1 LNLQCNFQSK
11 FRVKTIENTIFW
23 TSLILR
29 RLWYEISENVRLIH
43 VLQGRIRWNDKTS
56 WTKTMDENPPKDEN
70 DATTTFETLLNNI
83 HQTIDFLSRTTI
95 DSSRSQHQHQHQHV
109 GNIVGVVGPRM
120 IGDGI
125 IGPNRTNGPTEEEM
139 KLKSEAL
146 KQGLNSNPKRSLK
159 HNK

>member
-1 LNLQCNFQSK
+1 MTEIEIHFYAISLDAIK
-11 FRVKTIENTIFW
+11 VRV
-23 TSLILR
+23 
-29 RLWYEISENVRLIH
+29 
-43 VLQGRIRWNDKTS
+43 
-56 WTKTMDENPPKDEN
+56 
-70 DATTTFETLLNNI
+70 
-83 HQTIDFLSRTTI
+83 
-95 DSSRSQHQHQHQHV
+95 V

-125 IGPNRTNGPTEEEM
+125 IGPNGTNGPTEEEM

>member
-1 LNLQCNFQSK
+1 MLFTMRVMESIGLKVKKPMILEVDNQGTIDWVNSWSVGGQMRHID
-11 FRVKTIENTIFW
+11 FRHHF
-23 TSLILR
+23 LR
-29 RLWYEISENVRLIH
+29 DLREDGLMKVVWIKSENNSSDMFTKNLPGPMFEKHAAVYVGLDEYMQYA
-43 VLQGRIRWNDKTS
+43 VQG
-56 WTKTMDENPPKDEN
+56 EG
-70 DATTTFETLLNNI
+70 
-83 HQTIDFLSRTTI
+83 
-95 DSSRSQHQHQHQHV
+95 V

-125 IGPNRTNGPTEEEM
+125 IGPNGTNGPTEEEM